1 MSFCSFLLLLCRAVS
16 GSGWCWSCASA
27 RVMHP
32 GTWNRPEKGCSFCS
46 ERHSQTLPRAGSNR
60 GGHWGNR
67 PPSTADPKPRCQ
79 IEGDTGYR
87 FCIQWHAG
95 LIWQYIFSSS
105 LQRQVFSA
113 LGQIAKH
120 SVDVAEMVVEAEIF
134 PATLVCLK
142 DPDEYVRKNVAILIR
157 EITKHT
163 PRYLPHA

>member
-1 MSFCSFLLLLCRAVS
+1 
-16 GSGWCWSCASA
+16 
-27 RVMHP
+27 MHP
-32 GTWNRPEKGCSFCS
+32 GTWNRPEEGCSFRS

-67 PPSTADPKPRCQ
+67 PPSTDDPKPRCQ
-79 IEGDTGYR
+79 IEGDTGYT
-87 FCIQWHAG
+87 FCNKLHAG
-95 LIWQYIFSSS
+95 LIWQYIVSSS

-113 LGQIAKH
+113 LSQIAKH

-142 DPDEYVRKNVAILIR
+142 DPDEYVRKNVATLIR

-163 PRYLPHA
+163 PEVPTTYIT